1 MYLDKKD
8 LLTPKKKQEYMNL
21 AIKIANEIDNVEK
34 VYSALRRLSE
44 DSSTK
49 VHGMSIVIGN
59 FTYKKRGEGPVHG
72 ETSNSVEGGIDCKI
86 YATMENLNVEVFMH
100 FYDSNKKEFARLD
113 YVYDKK
119 NFTIIKIN
127 AMGTKEIEESEKIK

>member
-8 LLTPKKKQEYMNL
+8 LLTPNKEQEYMNL

-34 VYSALRRLSE
+34 VYSALRRSSE

-59 FTYKKRGEGPVHG
+59 FTYKKQGEGQVHG
-72 ETSNSVEGGIDCKI
+72 ETSNSVEGGINCKI
-86 YATMENLNVEVFMH
+86 YTTMKNLKVEVFMH
-100 FYDSNKKEFARLD
+100 FYDSDKKEFARLD